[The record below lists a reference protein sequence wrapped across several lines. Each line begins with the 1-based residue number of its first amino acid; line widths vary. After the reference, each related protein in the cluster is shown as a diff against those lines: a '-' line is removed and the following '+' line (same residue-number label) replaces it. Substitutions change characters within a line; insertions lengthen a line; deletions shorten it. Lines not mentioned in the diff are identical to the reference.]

1 MKGVSGFYLRE
12 AIMFDQ
18 FLQTAGSYLASS
30 GIKLLMSL
38 ILLLVGWKLIKV
50 LVRILEKGRLSSK
63 VDPTVLSFMKS
74 FTAIALKV
82 LLVITIMAILGVP
95 MTSMIAVL
103 GSAGLAIG
111 LALQGSLTN
120 LAGGVIILIT
130 KPFQVGDYVTIGT
143 VEGTVKG
150 INIFYTHL
158 TTPDNKAIIIPNGT
172 VTNATIVIGT
182 ALEKRRV
189 DLSFTTSYDADVD
202 QVKAVILKTAYA
214 HEKVL
219 SDPKPLARL
228 QQHGDSAL
236 TFICRVWVKTEDYW
250 DVYFDLMEGIK
261 KVFDAEGI
269 EIPYPQL
276 DVHMK
281 A

>member
-1 MKGVSGFYLRE
+1 
-12 AIMFDQ
+12 MFDQ

-202 QVKAVILKTAYA
+202 QVKAVILKTACA

>member
-1 MKGVSGFYLRE
+1 ML
-12 AIMFDQ
+12 DQ
-18 FLQTAGSYLASS
+18 FLQTAGAYLATS
-30 GIKLLMSL
+30 GIKLLLSV
-38 ILLLVGWKLIKV
+38 ILLLVGWKLIQV
-50 LVRILEKGRLSSK
+50 LVRILERSHLSNK

-120 LAGGVIILIT
+120 LAGGVIILVT
-130 KPFQVGDYVTIGT
+130 KPFQIGDYVTIGS
-143 VEGTVKG
+143 VDGTVNG

-158 TTPDNKAIIIPNGT
+158 TTPDNKEIIIPNGT

-182 ALEKRRV
+182 ALEQRRV
-189 DLSFTTSYDADVD
+189 DLSFTTSYDADIEK
-202 QVKAVILKTAYA
+202 VKSVIMATVCA

-219 SDPKPLARL
+219 DDPKPMARL
-228 QQHGDSAL
+228 QQHGESAL
-236 TFICRVWVKTEDYW
+236 TFVCRVWAKTEDYW
-250 DVYFDLMEGIK
+250 DVYFDLMEEIK
-261 KVFDAEGI
+261 KAFDREGI

-281 A
+281 